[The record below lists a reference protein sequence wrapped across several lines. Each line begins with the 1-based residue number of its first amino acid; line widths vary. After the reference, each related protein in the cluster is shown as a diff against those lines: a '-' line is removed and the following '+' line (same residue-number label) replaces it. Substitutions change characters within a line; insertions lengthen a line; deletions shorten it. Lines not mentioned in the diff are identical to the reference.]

1 MTKKLLAPAIVLSLV
16 GLSVSPA
23 LAANKAGDS
32 CKVAGRVVTTS
43 VQKLAC
49 SKVAKKLY
57 WVALT
62 ANKAG
67 APCKVAGRIVTTSV
81 QNLVCAKVAKNL
93 KWVALTAPAA
103 TTTTVAPT
111 TTVAA
116 TTTTTTIAVVKPIVT
131 LLRAGGTSTSPS
143 VNYTVTG
150 DKDIDCTT
158 LSTVI
163 GVDFATKYISAI
175 NSVVQTSAKV
185 CTVNAQS
192 RAERD
197 NTAYDTVLS
206 AAATFAIA
214 DTSGNVQTVLLGSPQ
229 TIWVTRAP

>member
-1 MTKKLLAPAIVLSLV
+1 MKKLLAPAIVLSLV
-16 GLSVSPA
+16 GLSGSPV

-32 CKVAGRVVTTS
+32 CKVAGRVVSTS
-43 VQKLAC
+43 VQK
-49 SKVAKKLY
+49 
-57 WVALT
+57 
-62 ANKAG
+62 
-67 APCKVAGRIVTTSV
+67 
-81 QNLVCAKVAKNL
+81 LVCAKVAKKL
-93 KWVALTAPAA
+93 KWVALTAPAPT

-116 TTTTTTIAVVKPIVT
+116 TTTTTTIAAVKPIVT

-150 DKDIDCTT
+150 DRDLDCTT

-192 RAERD
+192 RAARD

>member
-1 MTKKLLAPAIVLSLV
+1 MKKFLAPAIVLSLI
-16 GLSVSPA
+16 GLAGSPA

-43 VQKLAC
+43 VQKL
-49 SKVAKKLY
+49 
-57 WVALT
+57 
-62 ANKAG
+62 
-67 APCKVAGRIVTTSV
+67 
-81 QNLVCAKVAKNL
+81 VCAKVAKNL
-93 KWVALTAPAA
+93 KWVALTAPA
-103 TTTTVAPT
+103 TTTTTAAPT

-116 TTTTTTIAVVKPIVT
+116 TTTTTTIAAVKPVVT
-131 LLRAGGTSTSPS
+131 LLRAGGTSTSAS

-158 LSTVI
+158 LSTTI
-163 GVDFATKYISAI
+163 GVDFTTKYISVI

-197 NTAYDTVLS
+197 NTAYETVLR
-206 AAATFAIA
+206 AATTFAIA

>member
-1 MTKKLLAPAIVLSLV
+1 MKKLLAPAIVLSLV
-16 GLSVSPA
+16 GLSGSPA

-32 CKVAGRVVTTS
+32 CKVAGRVVSTS
-43 VQKLAC
+43 VQK
-49 SKVAKKLY
+49 
-57 WVALT
+57 
-62 ANKAG
+62 
-67 APCKVAGRIVTTSV
+67 
-81 QNLVCAKVAKNL
+81 LVCAKVAKKL

-103 TTTTVAPT
+103 TTTIAPT

-116 TTTTTTIAVVKPIVT
+116 TTTTTTIAAVKPVVT
-131 LLRAGGTSTSPS
+131 LLRAGGTSTSAS

-150 DKDIDCTT
+150 DKNLDCTT

-175 NSVVQTSAKV
+175 NSVVQTSARV

-192 RAERD
+192 RAARD
-197 NTAYDTVLS
+197 NTAYETALS
-206 AAATFAIA
+206 AAATFAVA

-229 TIWVTRAP
+229 SIWVTRAP

>member
-1 MTKKLLAPAIVLSLV
+1 MAKKLLVSAIVLSLI

-23 LAANKAGDS
+23 LAANKVGDS

-43 VQKLAC
+43 VQK
-49 SKVAKKLY
+49 
-57 WVALT
+57 
-62 ANKAG
+62 
-67 APCKVAGRIVTTSV
+67 
-81 QNLVCAKVAKNL
+81 LVCAKVAKNL

-116 TTTTTTIAVVKPIVT
+116 TTTTTIAAVKPVVT

-150 DKDIDCTT
+150 DKDLDCTT

-192 RAERD
+192 RAARD

-214 DTSGNVQTVLLGSPQ
+214 DTSGNVQKVLLGSPQ

>member
-1 MTKKLLAPAIVLSLV
+1 MAKKLLAPAIVLSLI
-16 GLSVSPA
+16 GLAGSPA

-43 VQKLAC
+43 VQKL
-49 SKVAKKLY
+49 
-57 WVALT
+57 
-62 ANKAG
+62 
-67 APCKVAGRIVTTSV
+67 
-81 QNLVCAKVAKNL
+81 VCAKVAKNL
-93 KWVALTAPAA
+93 KWVALTAPAV
-103 TTTTVAPT
+103 TTTIAPT

-116 TTTTTTIAVVKPIVT
+116 TTTTTTIAAVKPVVT
-131 LLRAGGTSTSPS
+131 LLRAGGTSTSAS

-158 LSTVI
+158 LSTTI
-163 GVDFATKYISAI
+163 GVDFTTKYISVI

-197 NTAYDTVLS
+197 NTAYETVLS

-214 DTSGNVQTVLLGSPQ
+214 DISGNVQTVLLGSPQ

>member
-1 MTKKLLAPAIVLSLV
+1 MKKFLAPAIVLSLV
-16 GLSVSPA
+16 GLSGSPA

-32 CKVAGRVVTTS
+32 CKVAGRVVSTS
-43 VQKLAC
+43 VQK
-49 SKVAKKLY
+49 
-57 WVALT
+57 
-62 ANKAG
+62 
-67 APCKVAGRIVTTSV
+67 
-81 QNLVCAKVAKNL
+81 LVCAKVAKKL
-93 KWVALTAPAA
+93 KWVALTAPAP
-103 TTTTVAPT
+103 TTTTAAPT

-116 TTTTTTIAVVKPIVT
+116 TTTTTTIAAVKPVVT
-131 LLRAGGTSTSPS
+131 LLRAGGTSTSAS

-158 LSTVI
+158 LSTTI
-163 GVDFATKYISAI
+163 GVDFTTKYISVI

-197 NTAYDTVLS
+197 NTAYETVLR
-206 AAATFAIA
+206 AATTFAIA

>member
-1 MTKKLLAPAIVLSLV
+1 MAKKLLAPAIVLSLV
-16 GLSVSPA
+16 TLSGSPA
-23 LAANKAGDS
+23 LAANKVGDS
-32 CKVAGRVVTTS
+32 CKVAGRVVSTS
-43 VQKLAC
+43 VQK
-49 SKVAKKLY
+49 
-57 WVALT
+57 
-62 ANKAG
+62 
-67 APCKVAGRIVTTSV
+67 
-81 QNLVCAKVAKNL
+81 LVCAKVAKKL
-93 KWVALTAPAA
+93 KWVALTAPAPT

-116 TTTTTTIAVVKPIVT
+116 TTTTTTIAAVKPIVT

-150 DKDIDCTT
+150 DRDLDCTT

-192 RAERD
+192 RAARD

>member
-1 MTKKLLAPAIVLSLV
+1 VKKLLVPAIVLSLI

-43 VQKLAC
+43 VQKL
-49 SKVAKKLY
+49 
-57 WVALT
+57 
-62 ANKAG
+62 
-67 APCKVAGRIVTTSV
+67 
-81 QNLVCAKVAKNL
+81 VCAKVAKNL

-103 TTTTVAPT
+103 TTTIVAPT

-131 LLRAGGTSTSPS
+131 LLREKGTSTSPS
-143 VNYTVTG
+143 VNYTVSG
-150 DKDIDCTT
+150 DKDLDCKT

-163 GVDFATKYISAI
+163 GVDFSTKYISAI
-175 NSVVQTSAKV
+175 NSVVQTSARV

-192 RAERD
+192 RAARD
-197 NTAYDTVLS
+197 NTAYETVLS
-206 AAATFAIA
+206 AAATFSIA
-214 DTSGNVQTVLLGSPQ
+214 DTSGNVQTSLLGSPQ

>member
-1 MTKKLLAPAIVLSLV
+1 MAKKLLAPAIVLSLF

-23 LAANKAGDS
+23 LAANKVGDS

-43 VQKLAC
+43 VQK
-49 SKVAKKLY
+49 
-57 WVALT
+57 
-62 ANKAG
+62 
-67 APCKVAGRIVTTSV
+67 
-81 QNLVCAKVAKNL
+81 LVCAKVAKNL

-116 TTTTTTIAVVKPIVT
+116 TTTTTIAAVKPVVT
-131 LLRAGGTSTSPS
+131 LLREKGTSTSAS

-150 DKDIDCTT
+150 DKDINCAT

-197 NTAYDTVLS
+197 NTVYDTVLS

>member
-1 MTKKLLAPAIVLSLV
+1 MKKLLAPAIVLSLV
-16 GLSVSPA
+16 GLSGSPA
-23 LAANKAGDS
+23 LAANKVGDS

-43 VQKLAC
+43 VQKL
-49 SKVAKKLY
+49 
-57 WVALT
+57 
-62 ANKAG
+62 
-67 APCKVAGRIVTTSV
+67 
-81 QNLVCAKVAKNL
+81 VCAKVAKNL
-93 KWVALTAPAA
+93 KWVALTTPAV
-103 TTTTVAPT
+103 TTTTAVPT

-116 TTTTTTIAVVKPIVT
+116 TTTTTTVAAAVKPVVT
-131 LLRAGGTSTSPS
+131 LLREKGTSTSAS

-150 DKDIDCTT
+150 DKDINCTT
-158 LSTVI
+158 LSTTI
-163 GVDFATKYISAI
+163 GVDFATKYISVI

-206 AAATFAIA
+206 AASTFAIA

>member
-1 MTKKLLAPAIVLSLV
+1 MKKLLAPAIVLSLI

-23 LAANKAGDS
+23 LAANKVGDS

-43 VQKLAC
+43 VQK
-49 SKVAKKLY
+49 
-57 WVALT
+57 
-62 ANKAG
+62 
-67 APCKVAGRIVTTSV
+67 
-81 QNLVCAKVAKNL
+81 LVCAKVAKNL

-116 TTTTTTIAVVKPIVT
+116 TTTTTIAAVKPVVT
-131 LLRAGGTSTSPS
+131 LLREGGTSTSAS

-150 DKDIDCTT
+150 DKDINCAT

>member
-1 MTKKLLAPAIVLSLV
+1 VKKLLAPAIVLSLV
-16 GLSVSPA
+16 GLSGSPA

-43 VQKLAC
+43 VQKL
-49 SKVAKKLY
+49 
-57 WVALT
+57 
-62 ANKAG
+62 
-67 APCKVAGRIVTTSV
+67 
-81 QNLVCAKVAKNL
+81 VCAKVAKKL
-93 KWVALTAPAA
+93 KWVALTAPAV

-116 TTTTTTIAVVKPIVT
+116 TTTTTIAAAKPIVT
-131 LLRAGGTSTSPS
+131 LLREKGTSTSPS

-150 DKDIDCTT
+150 DRDLDCTT

-192 RAERD
+192 KAARD
-197 NTAYDTVLS
+197 NTVYDTVLS

>member
-1 MTKKLLAPAIVLSLV
+1 MAKKLLAPAIVLSLV

-43 VQKLAC
+43 VQKL
-49 SKVAKKLY
+49 
-57 WVALT
+57 
-62 ANKAG
+62 
-67 APCKVAGRIVTTSV
+67 
-81 QNLVCAKVAKNL
+81 VCAKVAKNL

-103 TTTTVAPT
+103 STTTAAPT

-131 LLRAGGTSTSPS
+131 LLREKGTSTSPS
-143 VNYTVTG
+143 VNYTVSG
-150 DKDIDCTT
+150 DKDLDCKT
-158 LSTVI
+158 LSTVV
-163 GVDFATKYISAI
+163 GVDFSTKYISAI
-175 NSVVQTSAKV
+175 NSVVQTSARV

-192 RAERD
+192 RAARD
-197 NTAYDTVLS
+197 NTAYETVLS
-206 AAATFAIA
+206 AATTFSIA
-214 DTSGNVQTVLLGSPQ
+214 DTSGNVQTSLLGSPQ

>member
-1 MTKKLLAPAIVLSLV
+1 MKKLLAPAIVLSLV
-16 GLSVSPA
+16 TLSGSPA

-43 VQKLAC
+43 VQKL
-49 SKVAKKLY
+49 
-57 WVALT
+57 
-62 ANKAG
+62 
-67 APCKVAGRIVTTSV
+67 
-81 QNLVCAKVAKNL
+81 VCAKVAKNL
-93 KWVALTAPAA
+93 KWVALTAPAP
-103 TTTTVAPT
+103 TTTTAAPT

-116 TTTTTTIAVVKPIVT
+116 TTTTTTIAAVKPVVT
-131 LLRAGGTSTSPS
+131 LLRAGGTSTSAS

-150 DKDIDCTT
+150 DKNIDCTT

-175 NSVVQTSAKV
+175 NSVVQTSARV

-192 RAERD
+192 RAARD
-197 NTAYDTVLS
+197 NTAYETVLS
-206 AAATFAIA
+206 AATTFAIA
-214 DTSGNVQTVLLGSPQ
+214 DTSGNVQTSLLGSPQ